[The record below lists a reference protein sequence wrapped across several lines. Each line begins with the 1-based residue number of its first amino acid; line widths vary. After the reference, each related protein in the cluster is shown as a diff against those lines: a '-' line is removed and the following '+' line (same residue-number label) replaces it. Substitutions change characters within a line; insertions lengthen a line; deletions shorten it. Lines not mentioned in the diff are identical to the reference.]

1 MKMLEKTSQIDKIE
15 IVANGVV
22 QVRQLN
28 QILDNGVAIAK
39 NYHRWMIVP
48 GQDYSDQEEQV
59 RAICAAVHT
68 NEVIAA
74 WNAKLT
80 ETTE

>member
-1 MKMLEKTSQIDKIE
+1 MLEKTSQIDKIE